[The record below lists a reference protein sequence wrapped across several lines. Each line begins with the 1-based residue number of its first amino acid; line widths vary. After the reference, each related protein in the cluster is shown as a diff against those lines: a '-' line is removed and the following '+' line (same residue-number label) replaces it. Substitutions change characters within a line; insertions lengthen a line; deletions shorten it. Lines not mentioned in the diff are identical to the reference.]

1 MLKGIP
7 ALVFGSR
14 RVPQPEGT
22 RTTLIWDKGPALG
35 MGALDLPWKPSH
47 HEIYVIGKGFVG
59 HRGNDVLTYPPVQS
73 MARTGRVHPN
83 EKPVPL
89 MRELIAKC
97 PLGTVFDPFMGSGS
111 TGIAAIQEG
120 FSFVGCEQQA
130 EYIEIARRR
139 IAKVLPK
146 NGSPLS
152 ELQPQEQPAI
162 RNAS

>member
-1 MLKGIP
+1 VILTDIDETWGRDFYAAK
-7 ALVFGSR
+7 ASKADRGSGNNHPT
-14 RVPQPEGT
+14 V
-22 RTTLIWDKGPALG
+22 
-35 MGALDLPWKPSH
+35 KP
-47 HEIYVIGKGFVG
+47 
-59 HRGNDVLTYPPVQS
+59 ND
-73 MARTGRVHPN
+73 
-83 EKPVPL
+83 L
-89 MRELIAKC
+89 MRYLVRLVT
-97 PLGTVFDPFMGSGS
+97 PPGGTVFDPFMGSGS